1 MWGIILL
8 LTKLRGQAS
17 PQTMRE
23 VTVRN
28 WQHNQNEG
36 RPGAPRGLGRL
47 QKSFH
52 RYFWKTAEGA
62 KTPEL
67 QGGPSLWL
75 IPCGGHP
82 LFRCLEGPAPRPLSG
97 TLVSGS
103 QAISPSGA
111 EPPRQA
117 PLCSSSSS
125 PQMTQASG
133 QDRSVTRSPWH
144 PASPLCRPVGSH
156 QAVALLWPWS
166 PALEDSCPEL
176 RSRGWG
182 RMERDEPL
190 GAPR

>member
-17 PQTMRE
+17 PQTMGE

-28 WQHNQNEG
+28 RQHNQNEG
-36 RPGAPRGLGRL
+36 RPGAPEGLAGFRKASTGTFGRL
-47 QKSFH
+47 QREPRPQSSRVTLPFGS
-52 RYFWKTAEGA
+52 Y
-62 KTPEL
+62 P
-67 QGGPSLWL
+67 
-75 IPCGGHP
+75 GGHP
-82 LFRCLEGPAPRPLSG
+82 LFRCLEGPAPCPLSG

-103 QAISPSGA
+103 QAIPPSGA

-125 PQMTQASG
+125 PQMTEASG

-144 PASPLCRPVGSH
+144 PASPPCRPVGSH

-166 PALEDSCPEL
+166 LALEDSCPEL